1 MVERKMI
8 TDPDVFFKLGCGRCD
23 RYATPECTTR
33 TWLEGILDL
42 RRICLDLGLE
52 EVAKWGHPT
61 YMHAGRNIAIMGTF
75 KENYRLTFMNAALMK
90 DPEGVLQRQG
100 ENTRNPDMIFFTSN
114 AQVKEMEP
122 IIRAYLREAM
132 GYAEQGLK
140 PEKVVHEVDM
150 PDELIDALDSD
161 PELAEAFEALT
172 PGRQRGYAYAL
183 NSAKQPKTRYDRI
196 EIFRDKI
203 FAGKGPLER

>member
-1 MVERKMI
+1 M
-8 TDPDVFFKLGCGRCD
+8 
-23 RYATPECTTR
+23 YTPPVPR
-33 TWLEGILDL
+33 
-42 RRICLDLGLE
+42 
-52 EVAKWGHPT
+52 
-61 YMHAGRNIAIMGTF
+61 
-75 KENYRLTFMNAALMK
+75 
-90 DPEGVLQRQG
+90 G

-161 PELAEAFEALT
+161 PELAEAFEGVVLALHRHDQ
-172 PGRQRGYAYAL
+172 PVGSHQGVDRHQVERGRAVHEYVRILGGG
-183 NSAKQPKTRYDRI
+183 TRQGAQS
-196 EIFRDKI
+196 EL
-203 FAGKGPLER
+203 G